1 MGYKRIAIL
10 FFSLALML
18 GAAVVSASA
27 QHHYYRVYRPV
38 AVRPYWG
45 FGYGWRDPFWSSWNY
60 DPYYYDPVYRAQVDR
75 YNLQNDVSSAR
86 KKIAKDREKYAKDG
100 YIDSKEQEKLMKD
113 QQKYQ
118 EKVAKLNRY
127 NRDYRY

>member
-10 FFSLALML
+10 LFSLVLML
-18 GAAVVSASA
+18 GAGVVSASA
-27 QHHYYRVYRPV
+27 QRHWHGHRAVI
-38 AVRPYWG
+38 VRPYFG
-45 FGYGWRDPFWSSWNY
+45 FGYGWRDPFWNSWNY
-60 DPYYYDPVYRAQVDR
+60 DPYFYDPVYRAEVDR

-100 YIDSKEQEKLMKD
+100 YIDPKEQEKLMKD
-113 QQKYQ
+113 QEKYQ

-127 NRDYRY
+127 NRDRY

>member
-10 FFSLALML
+10 LFSLVLML

-27 QHHYYRVYRPV
+27 QRYYRVYRPV
-38 AVRPYWG
+38 VVRPYWG
-45 FGYGWRDPFWSSWNY
+45 WGWGYNSLWN
-60 DPYYYDPVYRAQVDR
+60 DPYYYDPYYREQVER
-75 YNLQNDVSSAR
+75 HNLQSDVSSAR

-100 YIDSKEQEKLMKD
+100 YVDPKEQEKLMKD

-118 EKVAKLNRY
+118 EKVAKL
-127 NRDYRY
+127 